1 MAILVYG
8 RKQPPCAHCDAAVEV
23 LDSRGVD
30 YEFVDVSL
38 NPELLELFKMHHRT
52 IPQVYEDGIH
62 KGDSSA
68 AYFVGRDTTD
78 YGNPLDWEWTNEV
91 THT

>member
-1 MAILVYG
+1 MTILIYG
-8 RKQPPCAHCDAAVEV
+8 RKQPPCAHCDNAVEV

-38 NPELLELFKMHHRT
+38 NPELLELFRMHHYT
-52 IPQVYEDGIH
+52 IPQIYEDGVH

-68 AYFVGRDTTD
+68 AYFVGRGTID
-78 YGNPLDWEWTNEV
+78 YGDPSDWEWTNEV
-91 THT
+91 TPT